1 MKRNKNVI
9 TFIPKHQFV
18 PAYAPKPD
26 LMSKNLPAWWRKQEP
41 YTGGTKEVF
50 NGQYNETVKKC
61 PGILDLLV
69 SGYLLKTPCD
79 IYVDTTGEEIVFDVA
94 TNHRDSVSMHTRQQ
108 VSGWTFDR
116 DYYMDDVFRIHP
128 MWVVGTSD
136 GYSTLFVH
144 PSFQDDLPFR
154 VVPAIIDT
162 DKYISD
168 GPFSLLFKKGFKG
181 VIEQGTPLVQC
192 IPYLREEHTME
203 ILDKPDLKKLD
214 SLPKILRSKFGGA
227 YKKFFQTKKVFR

>member
-1 MKRNKNVI
+1 MSKKNRI
-9 TFIPKHQFV
+9 RFIPKHEFV
-18 PAYAPKPD
+18 PAYAPQPEK
-26 LMSKNLPAWWRKQEP
+26 MAKNLPAWWRLQEP
-41 YTGGTKEVF
+41 YAGGKKEVV

-79 IYVDTTGEEIVFDVA
+79 IYVDTTGDQIIFDVA
-94 TNHRDSVSMHTRQQ
+94 DNHRDSVSMHTKEQ
-108 VSGWTFDR
+108 VSKWNYDK

-128 MWVVGTSD
+128 MWVVGTDS

-144 PSFQDDLPFR
+144 PSFHDDLPFR
-154 VVPAIIDT
+154 IVPAIIDT

-192 IPYLREEHTME
+192 IPYLREEHEMV
-203 ILDKPDLKKLD
+203 ILERPDIKALE
-214 SLPKILRSKFGGA
+214 SLPRILKSKMGGA
-227 YKKFFQTKKVFR
+227 YKKFFQTKKVFL